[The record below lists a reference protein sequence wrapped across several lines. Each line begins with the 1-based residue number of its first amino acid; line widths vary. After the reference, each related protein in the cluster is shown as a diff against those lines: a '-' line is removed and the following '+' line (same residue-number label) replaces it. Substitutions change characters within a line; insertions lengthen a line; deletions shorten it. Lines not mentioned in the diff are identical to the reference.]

1 MTSPITWRNVEAPD
15 LRGAAGM
22 LNLAQSGFNSGFD
35 QLNNVLKR
43 EQDTA
48 EANWKVQ
55 RDNNTQAFLNSIN
68 QYRTPEEYQAALQ
81 SGALDLSKYGAQIDQ
96 AAARSALD
104 GRLSILQDR
113 AVKANQFAD
122 MQQERDARP
131 IVDRLTAMALSDD
144 KEVRQRAKEALGIYE
159 ANGMVPK
166 AAELTGKMRDV
177 EHQNVVWDRE
187 AQKFEDDLLTSAS
200 RRSADAA
207 QIRSA
212 DADVAYKK
220 QLGDAAV
227 ARATAEK
234 AAVGGSGKFNNAA
247 LEEMVKGSKYLSSGT
262 LDTKE
267 GRDTFYKGLKELNLT
282 PKQMDDVMQNFSDL
296 AAKGIMGKDSKGN
309 TVRMPLPVEAAL
321 QSVARSSDPTFYL
334 PMVSMRGNNAA
345 DHYRKFL
352 DDNVDDV
359 VREYA
364 AIEQARNN
372 LVYPSLVND
381 AARGIKADKAL
392 ENARTGKE
400 EVLPVSRTTVRRSI
414 FQEGALPDDVDTGNA
429 LVQQAIQSRAERNA
443 RALEMMT
450 PEERQKSKDN
460 PGWVPFRVKRFL
472 EEGNQH

>member
-1 MTSPITWRNVEAPD
+1 MAQPITWRNVDAPD
-15 LRGAAGM
+15 FRGAASM
-22 LNLAQSGFNSGFD
+22 LHLAGAGINSGFD
-35 QLNNVLKR
+35 KLNQVLQN
-43 EQDTA
+43 EQATA
-48 EANWKVQ
+48 DANWKVQ

-68 QYRTPEEYQAALQ
+68 QYRTPEEYQAALT
-81 SGALDLSKYGAQIDQ
+81 SGALDPSKFGAQIDQ
-96 AAARSALD
+96 AAVRSALD
-104 GRLSILQDR
+104 GRLAILQDR
-113 AVKANQFAD
+113 TVKANQFTD
-122 MQQERDARP
+122 QQKARDAKP
-131 IVDRLTAMALSDD
+131 IVDQLSMMALSDD
-144 KEVRQRAKEALGIYE
+144 KEVRESAKQALGIY
-159 ANGMVPK
+159 ASNGMLPDASVL
-166 AAELTGKMRDV
+166 AGSMRNID
-177 EHQNVVWDRE
+177 HQNITWDRE
-187 AQKFEDDLLTSAS
+187 AQKFKDDLLTSAS
-200 RRSADAA
+200 RRSVDAA

-352 DDNVDDV
+352 GDNVDDV
-359 VREYA
+359 VREYT

-414 FQEGALPDDVDTGNA
+414 FQGGSLPDDGDTGNA

>member
-1 MTSPITWRNVEAPD
+1 MGQPITWRNVEAPSFD
-15 LRGAAGM
+15 GASRM
-22 LNLAQSGFNSGFD
+22 LAQAQVGINSGFD
-35 QLNNVLKR
+35 KFNQVLQN
-43 EQDTA
+43 EQATA

-68 QYRTPEEYQAALQ
+68 QYRTPEEYQAALA
-81 SGALDLSKYGAQIDQ
+81 SGALSTNQYGAQIDQ
-96 AAARSALD
+96 AAARAALD
-104 GRLSILQDR
+104 GRLSVLQDR
-113 AVKANQFAD
+113 AIKAGQFAD
-122 MQQERDARP
+122 QQQERESRP
-131 IVDRLTAMALSDD
+131 IVDRLNMMNLSED
-144 KEVRQRAKEALGIYE
+144 KDVRQSAKEALGIYA

-166 AAELTGKMRDV
+166 ASEVAGNIRNT
-177 EHQNVVWDRE
+177 EHQNVTWDRE
-187 AQKFEDDLLTSAS
+187 DKKFKDDLLTSAS
-200 RRSADAA
+200 RRSVDAA

-220 QLGDAAV
+220 QMGDAAV
-227 ARATAEK
+227 ARAAAEK
-234 AAVGGSGKFNNAA
+234 GAGSGGKFNPAA
-247 LEEMVKGSKYLSSGT
+247 LEEMISGSKYHSSGT

-267 GRDTFYKGLKELNLT
+267 GRDTFYKGLKDLNLT
-282 PKQMDDVMQNFSDL
+282 PKQFDDVVQNFNDL
-296 AAKGIMGKDSKGN
+296 AAKGIVGKDSSGK

-321 QSVARSSDPTFYL
+321 QSVARSSDPTYYL
-334 PMVSMRGNNAA
+334 PMVSMRGNTAA

-352 DDNVDDV
+352 GDNVDDV
-359 VREYA
+359 VREYN
-364 AIEQARNN
+364 AIDQARNN

-414 FQEGALPDDVDTGNA
+414 FQGGALPDDVDTGNA

-460 PGWVPFRVKRFL
+460 PGWLPFRVKKFL
-472 EEGNQH
+472 EAENQY